1 VLSHEEPWRTYT
13 GTDQLS
19 VRELLELARS
29 PSGADDGEQARK
41 ALWRRGIRATDAGL
55 VFSKITEPPTTSNV
69 VRPV

>member
-1 VLSHEEPWRTYT
+1 VLSHEETWRTNT